1 MLPAITSST
10 LAAQRRLSFYIAVNL
25 ASVLA
30 PGIVIVIAIVLLI
43 GSSKHPSSP
52 LFLFTYFKNYTGISA
67 LLSSII
73 VVAVGY
79 VIGYISRELAF
90 KFLQQLEKVP
100 DVRDR
105 LNEGVDA
112 RLKQYFSQS
121 LVDDCFQAHRALR
134 ELPAAADTES
144 TQVRETPAADAGAAR
159 ANPHAGGGHAEN
171 ISYRNFT
178 YAKLW
183 IRNYAPGFSIDSI
196 EAEINILASGLIPTL
211 LGSVDII
218 VIAHAAWYA
227 ILAGVLFIGL
237 TWSVLLNSILRLR
250 RTERWEAVRNLVMDY
265 AMREASNKVPPIP
278 EGQSE

>member
-43 GSSKHPSSP
+43 GSSKHPPSP
-52 LFLFTYFKNYTGISA
+52 LFLFTYFKNYAGISA

-79 VIGYISRELAF
+79 VIGYVSRELAF
-90 KFLQQLEKVP
+90 KFLQQLEKIP
-100 DVRDR
+100 YARDR

-112 RLKQYFSQS
+112 RLKEYFSQS
-121 LVDDCFQAHRALR
+121 LVDDCFQAHRALG
-134 ELPAAADTES
+134 
-144 TQVRETPAADAGAAR
+144 ETPAADAESTR
-159 ANPHAGGGHAEN
+159 VNPHAGGGHAEN

-211 LGSVDII
+211 LGSADII
-218 VIAHAAWYA
+218 AIAQAKWYA
-227 ILAGVLFIGL
+227 ILAGIVFIGL
-237 TWSVLLNSILRLR
+237 TWSVLLNSIVRLR

-265 AMREASNKVPPIP
+265 AMREASNKVPPIS